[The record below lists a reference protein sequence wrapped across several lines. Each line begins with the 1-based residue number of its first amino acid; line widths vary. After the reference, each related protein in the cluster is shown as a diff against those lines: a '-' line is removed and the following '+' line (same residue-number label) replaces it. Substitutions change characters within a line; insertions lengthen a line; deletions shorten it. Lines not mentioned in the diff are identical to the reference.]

1 MLPGGDV
8 EASIW
13 LVHKGEFDLWGGGG
27 GRHGKHTKKR
37 LNQSDF
43 FRVVGSD
50 ASASRGYA
58 LVQSAA
64 HGMYMY
70 VPNRDKHA
78 NIKLKTQN
86 KEGMSPTL

>member
-1 MLPGGDV
+1 MKLR
-8 EASIW
+8 
-13 LVHKGEFDLWGGGG
+13 FDWYIRGNLTYEVGGG

-43 FRVVGSD
+43 FRVVGLD

-78 NIKLKTQN
+78 NIKIKTQN
-86 KEGMSPTL
+86 KEGIPTL